1 MDLDHDACYRLFQ
14 ARDARFDGRV
24 FIAVRTTGIYCRP
37 ICPARTPK
45 KVNVEFF
52 VSAAAARDAGFR
64 PCLRCRP
71 EVAPELA
78 AWNGTSS
85 TVTRALRLIEAGAF
99 DEPDIDILAERV
111 GIGARHLRR
120 LFAKHVGASPGAVFQ
135 TRRIH
140 LAKQLIQ
147 ETSIPMTQVAHVSG
161 FGSIRRFNETFKDL
175 FGRPPTHLRRSRTSS
190 APDSATDNTTDDMR
204 RGITLRLPYSPPF
217 AWDEMLALL
226 GTHAI
231 RGIEAIVGDTYARSI
246 AVQGHPGIIAIG
258 PGRRGELVLRV
269 HSFRID
275 ILSAVI
281 SRVRSMC
288 DLSADPRAINAH
300 LSADPL
306 LAPLIAARPGL
317 RIGGAWA
324 GFEIATRAILEQ
336 DITTVAARALASSLV
351 DEWGQRLD
359 ASLGQLYAGVTH
371 LFPES
376 AQLADADLSALR
388 MPRARAD
395 ALQVFARALAS
406 HPTML
411 SQGRSLQE
419 SLRILTSLPGI
430 DDWTA
435 QHIAMRELREPDAFP
450 ATDVALLRAAQR
462 LLGRR
467 LSPAQLLQRAERW
480 RPWRAYA
487 AAHLW
492 ASVQC
497 ALSSSLN
504 ADQRSSGKKMRAPSS
519 STRRRVPGIV
529 FSSQRAHF
537 TSK

>member
-45 KVNVEFF
+45 KTNVEFF
-52 VSAAAARDAGFR
+52 ASAAAARDAGFR

-71 EVAPELA
+71 EVAPDLA

-85 TVTRALRLIEAGAF
+85 TVTRALRLIEDGAF
-99 DEPDIDILAERV
+99 DEPDVDILAERV

-120 LFAKHVGASPGAVFQ
+120 LFAKHVGASPGAVLQ

-147 ETSIPMTQVAHVSG
+147 ETSIPMTQVAHASG

-175 FGRPPTHLRRSRTSS
+175 FGRPPTQLRRPRTGG
-190 APDSATDNTTDDMR
+190 ATDDIR
-204 RGITLRLPYSPPF
+204 RGITLRLPYSPPY

-226 GTHAI
+226 ETHAI
-231 RGIEAIVGDTYARSI
+231 RGIEAISGDTYARSI
-246 AVQGHPGIIAIG
+246 AVQEHPGVIAIG
-258 PGRRGELVLRV
+258 PGRPGEMELRV

-275 ILSAVI
+275 MLPAVI
-281 SRVRSMC
+281 SRIRSMC

-300 LSADPL
+300 LRADRL
-306 LAPLIAARPGL
+306 LAPLIDARPGL

-324 GFEIATRAILEQ
+324 GFELATRAMLGQHETAS
-336 DITTVAARALASSLV
+336 DARAWTSTLA
-351 DEWGQRLD
+351 DDCGQRLD
-359 ASLGQLYAGVTH
+359 ESLGQLYPGVTH
-371 LFPES
+371 LFPTP
-376 AQLADADLSALR
+376 ARLADVDPATLRIPSDRAAALH
-388 MPRARAD
+388 
-395 ALQVFARALAS
+395 ALARALVNDPS
-406 HPTML
+406 IL
-411 SQGRSLQE
+411 NQRCNLEE

-435 QHIAMRELREPDAFP
+435 QQMAMRELREPDAFP
-450 ATDVALLRAAQR
+450 ATDAALRGAMQQ
-462 LLGRR
+462 LLGRPV
-467 LSPAQLLQRAERW
+467 SSAQLVQRAERW

-492 ASVQC
+492 ASVQ
-497 ALSSSLN
+497 
-504 ADQRSSGKKMRAPSS
+504 
-519 STRRRVPGIV
+519 
-529 FSSQRAHF
+529 
-537 TSK
+537 